1 MMSNWLPQLS
11 MLHWISFHG
20 LVMAVGL
27 LTYITASHTLH
38 QRRHPS
44 AAIAWMV
51 ALALLPYLALPLYL
65 VFGNRKVVAARQAR
79 DLPPSDRPAQ
89 TPGPT
94 RTRQL
99 AAALGLPVAAPYA
112 QLRVHADGAQ
122 ALQALLQGMDNATRT
137 LDVCTFILGRDGLSQ
152 ALAARLAQRARTGVR
167 VRLLLD
173 GVGYYVGGMPQLK
186 ALRAAGVQ
194 VALFVPPLGSA
205 LRGRTNLRNH
215 RKMTLADGQW
225 LWCGG
230 RNLAAEYFD
239 GELPPELPRNRQAWV
254 DLSFDLQGPLAA
266 QAQHRFNQDWAFAT
280 QQAPPPVPQ
289 AEAMPPPA
297 PDGAALAQL
306 VASGPDQVDDTLY
319 ALLLSGCYTARRRI
333 LAVTPYFVPDDS
345 LQMALTLAARRGLQ
359 VDLVL
364 PRRSNHRL
372 ADVARN
378 RALRELWAAGAH
390 IWLAPHM
397 VHAKAIVIDDTLA
410 LVGSAN
416 LDARSLFLNYELM
429 VAFYH
434 APDIGQF
441 ARWVEIQRAAAQP
454 YALRQPSLWR
464 QFSEGLVLWLAFQL

>member
-152 ALAARLAQRARTGVR
+152 ALAARLAQRAPDRGARAPV
-167 VRLLLD
+167 
-173 GVGYYVGGMPQLK
+173 VGRRGL
-186 ALRAAGVQ
+186 
-194 VALFVPPLGSA
+194 
-205 LRGRTNLRNH
+205 LRGRH
-215 RKMTLADGQW
+215 
-225 LWCGG
+225 
-230 RNLAAEYFD
+230 AAIE
-239 GELPPELPRNRQAWV
+239 G
-254 DLSFDLQGPLAA
+254 
-266 QAQHRFNQDWAFAT
+266 
-280 QQAPPPVPQ
+280 
-289 AEAMPPPA
+289 
-297 PDGAALAQL
+297 
-306 VASGPDQVDDTLY
+306 
-319 ALLLSGCYTARRRI
+319 TARGRRAGG
-333 LAVTPYFVPDDS
+333 AV
-345 LQMALTLAARRGLQ
+345 
-359 VDLVL
+359 
-364 PRRSNHRL
+364 
-372 ADVARN
+372 
-378 RALRELWAAGAH
+378 
-390 IWLAPHM
+390 
-397 VHAKAIVIDDTLA
+397 
-410 LVGSAN
+410 
-416 LDARSLFLNYELM
+416 
-429 VAFYH
+429 
-434 APDIGQF
+434 
-441 ARWVEIQRAAAQP
+441 RAATGLGTAWPHQPAQSP
-454 YALRQPSLWR
+454 QDDA
-464 QFSEGLVLWLAFQL
+464 G